1 MIYEQKKSHQRRTER
16 RAPAACVAIPAPATG
31 GLIRKDTGYDPYAS
45 ERKRSR
51 ADASCWAS
59 CRRAPRWRRE
69 RATGASAR
77 ARDHR
82 GESARRSRLEH
93 APTRPR
99 LDRDTALIC
108 PPGQGLAHRA
118 DQTNQPYR
126 FIWMRLRRA
135 VSLTSNATGR
145 CGGRSPLA
153 KARERDDGYGRSSYV
168 GRVLDSPSL
177 DWVGRALGYGTGIR
191 WRPSAPVPLETTLRN
206 NRQGAPAIGAGKSS
220 ANEQG
225 ATCMSSA

>member
-1 MIYEQKKSHQRRTER
+1 MNKKKATSEELNSVRPSCR
-16 RAPAACVAIPAPATG
+16 VAIPAPATG
-31 GLIRKDTGYDPYAS
+31 GPSRKDTRYDPYAS

-99 LDRDTALIC
+99 LDRGTVLIC
-108 PPGQGLAHRA
+108 PPGRRPAYRA

-135 VSLTSNATGR
+135 VSLASNATGR

-153 KARERDDGYGRSSYV
+153 KARERDDGYGRSPYV

-177 DWVGRALGYGTGIR
+177 DWVGRALGYGTGIL